1 MFLFNRLTAV
11 VLAAALIAPAVPLQA
26 RAKKGDKYLAAGRVS
41 EAKKEWDAALE
52 SYEKALSEDP
62 SDVAYQMAAEKAR
75 FQAAQA
81 HVDKGLK
88 TRAQGL
94 LGEALLE
101 FQKSYAI
108 NPGSAVAVQEIRRTQ
123 EMIQRERARVEE
135 TGREAPAQERALT
148 PSELAKKETRD
159 KIDRML
165 PVPELKPLNPEPI
178 RLKMNSQP
186 VKVLFETV
194 GKLAGINV
202 VWDPEY
208 TPPQKNSL
216 SVEFDNSTIDQALD
230 AVAVLTKS
238 YWKALSPSTI
248 FVTNDTVNKRHD
260 YEEQV
265 ARIFYLSNVT
275 APTDLQEIMNAARA
289 VSDCQRMFPYNAQ
302 NAIIAK
308 CEGDRMSF
316 VEKIINDLDKPKAE
330 VVVDVLV
337 LEASSTFSRQITAA
351 LASTG
356 INSPIAFTPRSSIQ
370 VPISST
376 ASTATTSTS
385 TTTATTGTT
394 TSSTASTGSSI
405 PLSNLGHLASSDF
418 STTLPGA
425 LLQATLSDA
434 RTKVLQ
440 APQVRSVD
448 GVKATLNIGDRVP
461 TASGSFQPGIGGVGI
476 NPLVNTQ
483 FQYIDTGVNVEM
495 LPHVHDNGDV
505 TIHVDL
511 NINSVSRYVDLGGIS
526 QPVISQKKISHDI
539 RMREGEVGLL
549 GGLINEQEDKTVTG
563 IPGLNS
569 IPLLRRLFSGE
580 STDRSR
586 SELMIV
592 LIPHVIRRPDITP
605 ENMRTI
611 AVGNF
616 TTVKVNYAPKPA
628 EPAAKPVADGA
639 AALPGAAGN
648 AVPPATAPLAT
659 VPLATPPPTMAPP
672 AAVPPAT
679 APLATAPP
687 NMPPPA
693 TAPSATA
700 PPATAP
706 PNMAPPGL
714 AGTSALGQM
723 ITLAPPATAPPATAP
738 PATAPP
744 ATAPPA
750 TAPPATAPPVT
761 APPATAPPATAPPAT
776 APPVTAP
783 PATAPPAGPRAAT
796 APAGNMRVYFS
807 PSQATANASERITVS
822 LLVDGGDDVAAA
834 PMQIQFDPKYL
845 RLNDVTLGDY
855 LSRGGQQPVFTKNI
869 MNDTGTAVVQLS
881 RPPGARGVVGSGTL
895 VTLSFQAVARGTTVV
910 MVPNL
915 AVRSAKGAVVS
926 NSTPQLTVTV
936 K

>member
-1 MFLFNRLTAV
+1 MPFFNRLTAI
-11 VLAAALIAPAVPLQA
+11 VLAAVLIAPAVSLEA
-26 RAKKGDKYLAAGRVS
+26 RAKKGDKYLAEGRSS

-62 SDVAYQMAAEKAR
+62 SDMLYQMAAEKAR
-75 FQAAQA
+75 FQAAQG
-81 HVDKGLK
+81 HIDKGLK
-88 TRAQGL
+88 TRNQGL

-101 FQKSYAI
+101 FQKAYAM

-123 EMIQRERARVEE
+123 DMIQRERQRVLE
-135 TGREAPAQERALT
+135 TGQEAPAEVRALT
-148 PSELAKKETRD
+148 PSEEVKKEIRD

-208 TPPQKNSL
+208 QPPQKNSL
-216 SVEFDNSTIDQALD
+216 SVEFDNESIDQALD
-230 AVAVLTKS
+230 ALAVLTKA

-248 FVTNDTVNKRHD
+248 FITNDTVNKRHD

-275 APTDLQEIMNAARA
+275 AATDLQEIMNAARA

-308 CEGDRMSF
+308 CEADRMDF
-316 VEKIINDLDKPKAE
+316 VEKVINDLDKPRAE

-337 LEASSTFSRQITAA
+337 LEASSTVSRQITAA

-356 INSPIAFTPRSSIQ
+356 INSPFAFTPRSSIQ
-370 VPISST
+370 VPTSSTSSTST
-376 ASTATTSTS
+376 ASTSTS
-385 TTTATTGTT
+385 TTSPTTTTGTSA
-394 TSSTASTGSSI
+394 TSSSI
-405 PLSNLGHLASSDF
+405 PLSSLGHLASADF

-483 FQYIDTGVNVEM
+483 FQYIDTGVNVEL
-495 LPHVHDNGDV
+495 LPRVHDNGDV

-549 GGLINEQEDKTVTG
+549 GGLINVQENKTVTG
-563 IPGLNS
+563 IPGLSS
-569 IPLLRRLFSGE
+569 IPILKHLFSGD
-580 STDRSR
+580 STDHSR

-605 ENMRTI
+605 ENLRAI

-616 TTVKVNYAPKPA
+616 TTVKVNYAPKPPEPGPGGTPA
-628 EPAAKPVADGA
+628 KPAAEGA
-639 AALPGAAGN
+639 APLPGPGGT
-648 AVPPATAPLAT
+648 PA
-659 VPLATPPPTMAPP
+659 PT
-672 AAVPPAT
+672 
-679 APLATAPP
+679 ATAPP
-687 NMPPPA
+687 ATVPP
-693 TAPSATA
+693 ATA
-700 PPATAP
+700 PPATALPSP
-706 PNMAPPGL
+706 PA
-714 AGTSALGQM
+714 TALPA
-723 ITLAPPATAPPATAP
+723 TALPSPPATAPPATAP
-738 PATAPP
+738 PATALPLPP

-750 TAPPATAPPVT
+750 
-761 APPATAPPATAPPAT
+761 
-776 APPVTAP
+776 
-783 PATAPPAGPRAAT
+783 
-796 APAGNMRVYFS
+796 
-807 PSQATANASERITVS
+807 
-822 LLVDGGDDVAAA
+822 
-834 PMQIQFDPKYL
+834 
-845 RLNDVTLGDY
+845 
-855 LSRGGQQPVFTKNI
+855 
-869 MNDTGTAVVQLS
+869 
-881 RPPGARGVVGSGTL
+881 
-895 VTLSFQAVARGTTVV
+895 
-910 MVPNL
+910 
-915 AVRSAKGAVVS
+915 
-926 NSTPQLTVTV
+926 
-936 K
+936 

>member
-1 MFLFNRLTAV
+1 MPFFNRLTAII
-11 VLAAALIAPAVPLQA
+11 LAAILIAPAGVLEA
-26 RAKKGDKYLAAGRVS
+26 RTKKGDQYLAAGRKS
-41 EAKKEWDAALE
+41 EDRKEWDAALE

-62 SDVAYQMAAEKAR
+62 SDMVYQMAAEKAR
-75 FQAAQA
+75 FQAAQG
-81 HVDKGLK
+81 HIDKGLK
-88 TRAQGL
+88 TRNQGL

-101 FQKSYAI
+101 FQKGYAL
-108 NPGSAVAVQEIRRTQ
+108 NPGSSAAVQEIRRTQ
-123 EMIQRERARVEE
+123 EMIQRERKRVEE
-135 TGREAPAQERALT
+135 TGQEAPPQERALT
-148 PSELAKKETRD
+148 PTEEAKKEIKD

-208 TPPQKNSL
+208 TPPQKNSI

-238 YWKALSPSTI
+238 FWKALSPSTI
-248 FVTNDTVNKRHD
+248 FITNDTVNKRHD

-275 APTDLQEIMNAARA
+275 AATDLQEIMNAARA

-308 CEGDRMSF
+308 CEADRMSF
-316 VEKIINDLDKPKAE
+316 VEKIINDLDKPRAE

-351 LASTG
+351 IASTG

-376 ASTATTSTS
+376 STASTSTS
-385 TTTATTGTT
+385 TASTTATTTAATTGGTT
-394 TSSTASTGSSI
+394 TGTSI

-425 LLQATLSDA
+425 LLQAAMSDA

-483 FQYIDTGVNVEM
+483 FQYIDTGVNVEL
-495 LPHVHDNGDV
+495 LPRVHDNGDV

-511 NINSVSRYVDLGGIS
+511 NINSVSSYVNLGGIN

-549 GGLINEQEDKTVTG
+549 GGLINVQETKTVTG
-563 IPGLNS
+563 IPGLSS
-569 IPLLRRLFSGE
+569 IPFLKHLFSGD
-580 STDRSR
+580 STEHDR

-605 ENMRTI
+605 ENLRAI

-616 TTVKVNYAPKPA
+616 ATVKVNYAPKPA
-628 EPAAKPVADGA
+628 APAAA
-639 AALPGAAGN
+639 
-648 AVPPATAPLAT
+648 
-659 VPLATPPPTMAPP
+659 
-672 AAVPPAT
+672 
-679 APLATAPP
+679 
-687 NMPPPA
+687 
-693 TAPSATA
+693 
-700 PPATAP
+700 
-706 PNMAPPGL
+706 
-714 AGTSALGQM
+714 
-723 ITLAPPATAPPATAP
+723 
-738 PATAPP
+738 
-744 ATAPPA
+744 
-750 TAPPATAPPVT
+750 APPVT

-776 APPVTAP
+776 ALPATALPTTVLPMPAIAPPATAP
-783 PATAPPAGPRAAT
+783 PATAPPLPGLPPAT
-796 APAGNMRVYFS
+796 APPAGTRVYFE
-807 PSQATANASERITVS
+807 PSQATAGPSERITVS
-822 LLVDGGDDVAAA
+822 LFIDGAAEVASA
-834 PMQIQFDPKYL
+834 PMQIQFDPKFL
-845 RLNDVTLGDY
+845 RLNDVSLGDFF
-855 LSRGGQQPVFTKNI
+855 SKDDRQPVFTKNI
-869 MNDTGTAVVQLS
+869 LNDTGVAVVQLN
-881 RPPGARGVVGSGTL
+881 RPPGSRGAGGSGTL
-895 VTLSFQAVARGTTVV
+895 VTLNFQAVARGATVV
-910 MVPNL
+910 TIPHL
-915 AVRSAKGAVVS
+915 AVRNAQGAVIS
-926 NSTPQLTVTV
+926 NSTPQFTVTV

>member
-1 MFLFNRLTAV
+1 MPFFNRLTAV
-11 VLAAALIAPAVPLQA
+11 VLAAALIAPAVPLEA
-26 RAKKGDKYLAAGRVS
+26 RTKKGDKYLATGRGS

-62 SDVAYQMAAEKAR
+62 SDVVYQMAAEKAR
-75 FQAAQA
+75 FQAAQG

-88 TRAQGL
+88 TRSQGL

-101 FQKSYAI
+101 FQKSYAM
-108 NPGSAVAVQEIRRTQ
+108 NPASAIAVQEIRRTE

-135 TGREAPAQERALT
+135 TGKEAPAQERALT
-148 PSELAKKETRD
+148 PTDVVKKEIRD

-194 GKLAGINV
+194 GKLAGVNV

-208 TPPQKNSL
+208 APPQKNSL
-216 SVEFDNSTIDQALD
+216 SVELDNSTIDQALD
-230 AVAVLTKS
+230 TLAVLTKS
-238 YWKALSPSTI
+238 YWKALSPGTI
-248 FVTNDTVNKRHD
+248 FITNDTVNKRHD

-275 APTDLQEIMNAARA
+275 AATDLQEIMNAARA

-308 CEGDRMSF
+308 CEADRMAF
-316 VEKIINDLDKPKAE
+316 VEKIINDLDKPRAE

-376 ASTATTSTS
+376 ASTSTATTSTS
-385 TTTATTGTT
+385 TAAATVTPTT
-394 TSSTASTGSSI
+394 TSSTTTGSSI

-425 LLQATLSDA
+425 LLQAAMSDA

-483 FQYIDTGVNVEM
+483 FQYIDTGVNVEL
-495 LPHVHDNGDV
+495 LPRVHDNGDV

-563 IPGLNS
+563 IPGLSS
-569 IPLLRRLFSGE
+569 IPFLRRLFTGD
-580 STDRSR
+580 STDHSR

-592 LIPHVIRRPDITP
+592 LIPHVIRRPEITP
-605 ENMRTI
+605 ENLRAI

-616 TTVKVNYAPKPA
+616 TTVKVNYAPKPVA
-628 EPAAKPVADGA
+628 PGPGGTPAKPGA
-639 AALPGAAGN
+639 EGAVALPGPGG
-648 AVPPATAPLAT
+648 VP
-659 VPLATPPPTMAPP
+659 APP
-672 AAVPPAT
+672 A
-679 APLATAPP
+679 
-687 NMPPPA
+687 
-693 TAPSATA
+693 
-700 PPATAP
+700 
-706 PNMAPPGL
+706 
-714 AGTSALGQM
+714 
-723 ITLAPPATAPPATAP
+723 IAPPATAPPATAP

-750 TAPPATAPPVT
+750 TAPPAP
-761 APPATAPPATAPPAT
+761 APPATAPP
-776 APPVTAP
+776 
-783 PATAPPAGPRAAT
+783 GPGGT
-796 APAGNMRVYFS
+796 PAPAGNMRVYFE
-807 PSQATANASERITVS
+807 PSKATANPSERITVS
-822 LLVDGGDDVAAA
+822 LLVEGGDDVASA
-834 PMQIQFDPKYL
+834 PIEIQFDPKIL
-845 RLNDVTLGDY
+845 RLNDVNLGDY

-869 MNDTGTAVVQLS
+869 LNDTGVAVVQLN
-881 RPPGARGVVGSGTL
+881 RPPGSRGVSGSGTL
-895 VTLSFQAVARGTTVV
+895 VTLNFQAVARGTTVV
-910 MVPNL
+910 MIPNL
-915 AVRSAKGAVVS
+915 AVRSAQGAVVS

>member
-1 MFLFNRLTAV
+1 MPFFNRLTAV
-11 VLAAALIAPAVPLQA
+11 VLAAALIAPAVSLEA
-26 RAKKGDKYLAAGRVS
+26 RTKKGDQYLATGRKS

-62 SDVAYQMAAEKAR
+62 SDMVYQMAAEKAR
-75 FQAAQA
+75 FQAAQG

-88 TRAQGL
+88 IRSQGL

-108 NPGSAVAVQEIRRTQ
+108 NPGSAVAVQEIRLTQ
-123 EMIQRERARVEE
+123 DMIQRERKRVEE
-135 TGREAPAQERALT
+135 TGKEAPAQERALT
-148 PSELAKKETRD
+148 PSEEAKKETRD

-165 PVPELKPLNPEPI
+165 PVPELKPLNPEPV

-208 TPPQKNSL
+208 QPPQKNSL

-230 AVAVLTKS
+230 ALAVLTKS

-248 FVTNDTVNKRHD
+248 FITNDTVNKRHD

-275 APTDLQEIMNAARA
+275 AQTDLQEIMNAARA
-289 VSDCQRMFPYNAQ
+289 VSDCQRMFPYTAQ

-308 CEGDRMSF
+308 CEADRMAF
-316 VEKIINDLDKPKAE
+316 VEKVINDLDKPRAE

-356 INSPIAFTPRSSIQ
+356 LNVPISFTPRSSIQ

-376 ASTATTSTS
+376 SSTATASTSTTS
-385 TTTATTGTT
+385 TTTATTTPTT
-394 TSSTASTGSSI
+394 TSSGTSASSI

-425 LLQATLSDA
+425 LLQAAMNDTRA
-434 RTKVLQ
+434 KVLQ

-495 LPHVHDNGDV
+495 LPRVHDNGDV

-511 NINSVSRYVDLGGIS
+511 NINSVSSYVNLGGIS

-549 GGLINEQEDKTVTG
+549 GGLINVQETKTVTG
-563 IPGLNS
+563 IPGLSS

-580 STDRSR
+580 SSEHDR

-605 ENMRTI
+605 ENLRAI

-616 TTVKVNYAPKPA
+616 TTVKVNYAPKRA
-628 EPAAKPVADGA
+628 EPAAA
-639 AALPGAAGN
+639 
-648 AVPPATAPLAT
+648 
-659 VPLATPPPTMAPP
+659 APP
-672 AAVPPAT
+672 V
-679 APLATAPP
+679 TAPP
-687 NMPPPA
+687 VA
-693 TAPSATA
+693 A

-706 PNMAPPGL
+706 PVA
-714 AGTSALGQM
+714 
-723 ITLAPPATAPPATAP
+723 APPATAPPATAP

-750 TAPPATAPPVT
+750 TAPPATAPP
-761 APPATAPPATAPPAT
+761 ATAPPATALAGPGFAP
-776 APPVTAP
+776 APPGPGGAP
-783 PATAPPAGPRAAT
+783 VPPGPGGT
-796 APAGNMRVYFS
+796 PAPAGNMRVYFA
-807 PSQATANASERITVS
+807 PSQATASPSESITVS
-822 LLVDGGDDVAAA
+822 LSIDGGADVASA
-834 PMQIQFDPKYL
+834 PIEIQFDPKFL
-845 RLNDVTLGDY
+845 RLNDVFLGDF
-855 LSRGGQQPVFTKNI
+855 LSKDGRQPVFTKNI
-869 MNDTGTAVVQLS
+869 LNDTGVAIIQLN
-881 RPPGARGVVGSGTL
+881 RPPGSPGVGGSGTL
-895 VTLSFQAVARGTTVV
+895 VSLNFQAVARGATVV
-910 MVPNL
+910 TIPHL
-915 AVRSAKGAVVS
+915 AVRNAQGTVVS
-926 NSTPQLTVTV
+926 NSTPQLSVTV

>member
-1 MFLFNRLTAV
+1 MPFFNRLTAII
-11 VLAAALIAPAVPLQA
+11 LAAILIAPAGVLEA
-26 RAKKGDKYLAAGRVS
+26 RTKKGDQYLAAGRKS
-41 EAKKEWDAALE
+41 EDRKEWDAALE

-62 SDVAYQMAAEKAR
+62 SDMLYQMAAEKAR
-75 FQAAQA
+75 FQAAQG
-81 HVDKGLK
+81 HIDKGLK
-88 TRAQGL
+88 TRNQGL

-101 FQKSYAI
+101 FQKGYAL
-108 NPGSAVAVQEIRRTQ
+108 NPGSSAAVQEIRRTQ
-123 EMIQRERARVEE
+123 EMIQRERKRVEE
-135 TGREAPAQERALT
+135 TGQEAPAQERALT
-148 PSELAKKETRD
+148 PTEEAKKEIKD

-208 TPPQKNSL
+208 TPPQKNSI

-248 FVTNDTVNKRHD
+248 FITNDTVNKRHD

-275 APTDLQEIMNAARA
+275 AATDLQEIMNAARA

-308 CEGDRMSF
+308 CEADRMSF
-316 VEKIINDLDKPKAE
+316 VEKIINDLDKPRAE

-351 LASTG
+351 IASTG

-376 ASTATTSTS
+376 STASTSTS
-385 TTTATTGTT
+385 TASTTATTTAATTSGTT
-394 TSSTASTGSSI
+394 TGTSI
-405 PLSNLGHLASSDF
+405 PLSNLGHLASADF

-425 LLQATLSDA
+425 LLQAAMSDA

-483 FQYIDTGVNVEM
+483 FQYIDTGVNVEL
-495 LPHVHDNGDV
+495 LPRVHDNGDV

-511 NINSVSRYVDLGGIS
+511 NINSVSSYVNLGGIN

-549 GGLINEQEDKTVTG
+549 GGLINVQETKTVTG
-563 IPGLNS
+563 IPGLSS
-569 IPLLRRLFSGE
+569 IPFLKHLFSGD
-580 STDRSR
+580 STEHDR

-605 ENMRTI
+605 ENLRAI

-628 EPAAKPVADGA
+628 APAAA
-639 AALPGAAGN
+639 
-648 AVPPATAPLAT
+648 
-659 VPLATPPPTMAPP
+659 
-672 AAVPPAT
+672 
-679 APLATAPP
+679 
-687 NMPPPA
+687 
-693 TAPSATA
+693 
-700 PPATAP
+700 
-706 PNMAPPGL
+706 
-714 AGTSALGQM
+714 
-723 ITLAPPATAPPATAP
+723 APPATAPPATAP
-738 PATAPP
+738 LLPGLPP
-744 ATAPPA
+744 ATAPPL
-750 TAPPATAPPVT
+750 PGL
-761 APPATAPPATAPPAT
+761 
-776 APPVTAP
+776 P
-783 PATAPPAGPRAAT
+783 PATAPPAGT
-796 APAGNMRVYFS
+796 RVYFE
-807 PSQATANASERITVS
+807 PSQATAGPSERITVS
-822 LLVDGGDDVAAA
+822 LFIDGGVDVASA
-834 PMQIQFDPKYL
+834 PMQIQFDPKFL
-845 RLNDVTLGDY
+845 RLNDVSLGDFF
-855 LSRGGQQPVFTKNI
+855 SKDDRQPVFTKNI
-869 MNDTGTAVVQLS
+869 LNDTGVAVVQLN
-881 RPPGARGVVGSGTL
+881 RPPGSRGAGGSGTL
-895 VTLSFQAVARGTTVV
+895 VTLNFQAMARGATVV
-910 MVPNL
+910 TIPHL
-915 AVRSAKGAVVS
+915 AVRNAQGAVIS

>member
-1 MFLFNRLTAV
+1 MLFFNRLTAV
-11 VLAAALIAPAVPLQA
+11 VLAAALIAPAVPLEA
-26 RAKKGDKYLAAGRVS
+26 RTKKGDKYLATGRAS
-41 EAKKEWDAALE
+41 EAKKDWDAALE
-52 SYEKALSEDP
+52 SYEQALSEDP
-62 SDVAYQMAAEKAR
+62 SDVVYQMAAEKAR
-75 FQAAQA
+75 FQAAQM
-81 HVDKGLK
+81 HIDKGLK
-88 TRAQGL
+88 TRNQGL

-108 NPGSAVAVQEIRRTQ
+108 NPGSAAAVQEIRRTQ

-148 PSELAKKETRD
+148 PTEEAKKATRD

-208 TPPQKNSL
+208 QPPQKNSL

-238 YWKALSPSTI
+238 FWKALSPNTI
-248 FVTNDTVNKRHD
+248 FVTNDSVNKRHD

-275 APTDLQEIMNAARA
+275 AATDLQEIMNAARA

-308 CEGDRMSF
+308 CEADRMDF
-316 VEKIINDLDKPKAE
+316 VEKIINDLDKPRAE

-351 LASTG
+351 IASTG

-370 VPISST
+370 VPVSST
-376 ASTATTSTS
+376 ASTSTATTSTS
-385 TTTATTGTT
+385 TATSTVTPTT
-394 TSSTASTGSSI
+394 TSSASSTGSSI

-425 LLQATLSDA
+425 LLQAAMSDA

-495 LPHVHDNGDV
+495 LPRVHDNGDV

-511 NINSVSRYVDLGGIS
+511 NINSVSSYVNLGGIN

-549 GGLINEQEDKTVTG
+549 GGLINEQENKTVTG
-563 IPGLNS
+563 IPGLSS
-569 IPLLRRLFSGE
+569 IPLLKHLFSGD

-605 ENMRTI
+605 ENLRAI

-616 TTVKVNYAPKPA
+616 TTVKVNYAPKAA
-628 EPAAKPVADGA
+628 EPGPGGTPATPGAEGAVAAPGPGGA
-639 AALPGAAGN
+639 AALPATALPATALPGPGGTPA
-648 AVPPATAPLAT
+648 PPATAPPT
-659 VPLATPPPTMAPP
+659 TPPP
-672 AAVPPAT
+672 AAVP
-679 APLATAPP
+679 LATVLPGILLP
-687 NMPPPA
+687 
-693 TAPSATA
+693 ATA

-706 PNMAPPGL
+706 PATAPP
-714 AGTSALGQM
+714 ATAPPAS
-723 ITLAPPATAPPATAP
+723 APPATAPPATAP

-744 ATAPPA
+744 ATAPPGPGG
-750 TAPPATAPPVT
+750 TPAPPAT
-761 APPATAPPATAPPAT
+761 
-776 APPVTAP
+776 
-783 PATAPPAGPRAAT
+783 
-796 APAGNMRVYFS
+796 NMRVYFA
-807 PSQATANASERITVS
+807 PSQATAKPSEGITVS
-822 LLVDGGDDVAAA
+822 LLVAGGVDVVSA
-834 PMQIQFDPKYL
+834 PMQIQFDPKFL
-845 RLNDVTLGDY
+845 RLNDVSLGDFF
-855 LSRGGQQPVFTKNI
+855 SRDAQQPIFTKNI
-869 MNDTGTAVVQLS
+869 LNDNGVAAVQLN
-881 RPPGARGVVGSGTL
+881 RPPRSRGVDGSGTL
-895 VTLSFQAVARGTTVV
+895 VTLNFQAVARGTTVV
-910 MVPNL
+910 KVPNL
-915 AVRSAKGAVVS
+915 AVRNARGAVVS

>member
-1 MFLFNRLTAV
+1 MLFFNRLTAV
-11 VLAAALIAPAVPLQA
+11 VLAAALMAPAVSLEA
-26 RAKKGDKYLAAGRVS
+26 RTKKGDKYLATGRTS
-41 EAKKEWDAALE
+41 EAKKDWDTALE

-62 SDVAYQMAAEKAR
+62 SDVVYQMAAEKAR

-88 TRAQGL
+88 TRSQGL

-108 NPGSAVAVQEIRRTQ
+108 NPGSAIAVQEIRRTQ
-123 EMIQRERARVEE
+123 EMIQRERTRVEE
-135 TGREAPAQERALT
+135 TGKEAPAQERALT
-148 PSELAKKETRD
+148 PAEEVKKEIRD

-208 TPPQKNSL
+208 QPPQKNSL
-216 SVEFDNSTIDQALD
+216 SVELDNSTIDQALD
-230 AVAVLTKS
+230 TLAVLTKV

-248 FVTNDTVNKRHD
+248 FITNDTVNKRHD

-275 APTDLQEIMNAARA
+275 AATDLQEIMNAARA

-308 CEGDRMSF
+308 CEADRMSF
-316 VEKIINDLDKPKAE
+316 VEKIINDLDKPRAE

-337 LEASSTFSRQITAA
+337 LEASSSFSRQITAA

-356 INSPIAFTPRSSIQ
+356 LNSPIAFTPRSSIQ

-385 TTTATTGTT
+385 TTTATTAATT
-394 TSSTASTGSSI
+394 AATTTGSSI

-483 FQYIDTGVNVEM
+483 FQYIDTGVNVEL
-495 LPHVHDNGDV
+495 LPRVHDNGDV

-549 GGLINEQEDKTVTG
+549 GGLINVQENKTVTG
-563 IPGLNS
+563 IPGLSS
-569 IPLLRRLFSGE
+569 IPILRRLFSGD
-580 STDRSR
+580 STDHSR

-592 LIPHVIRRPDITP
+592 LIPHVIRRPEITP
-605 ENMRTI
+605 ENLRAI

-628 EPAAKPVADGA
+628 GPAAAKPGA
-639 AALPGAAGN
+639 EGVAALPGPGG
-648 AVPPATAPLAT
+648 
-659 VPLATPPPTMAPP
+659 TP
-672 AAVPPAT
+672 
-679 APLATAPP
+679 
-687 NMPPPA
+687 
-693 TAPSATA
+693 
-700 PPATAP
+700 
-706 PNMAPPGL
+706 
-714 AGTSALGQM
+714 
-723 ITLAPPATAPPATAP
+723 APPATAPPATAP

-750 TAPPATAPPVT
+750 TAPPATAPP
-761 APPATAPPATAPPAT
+761 ATAPPGPGFAPAPPSPGV
-776 APPVTAP
+776 APVPPGPGGTPV
-783 PATAPPAGPRAAT
+783 
-796 APAGNMRVYFS
+796 PAGNMRVYFQ
-807 PSQATANASERITVS
+807 PSEATANASERITVS
-822 LLVDGGDDVAAA
+822 VLIEGGADVAAA
-834 PMQIQFDPKYL
+834 PMQIQFDPKFL
-845 RLNDVTLGDY
+845 RLNDVSLGDY
-855 LSRGGQQPVFTKNI
+855 FSKDGRQPVFTKNI
-869 MNDTGTAVVQLS
+869 LNDTGVAIIQLNN
-881 RPPGARGVVGSGTL
+881 PPGSPGVGGSGTL
-895 VTLSFQAVARGTTVV
+895 VSLNFQAVARGAAAVLIPHLTVR
-910 MVPNL
+910 N
-915 AVRSAKGAVVS
+915 AQGAVIS

>member
-1 MFLFNRLTAV
+1 MPFFNRLTAV
-11 VLAAALIAPAVPLQA
+11 VLAAVLIVPAVSLEA
-26 RAKKGDKYLAAGRVS
+26 RTKKGDKYLAEGRGS

-62 SDVAYQMAAEKAR
+62 SDVVYQMAAEKAR

-88 TRAQGL
+88 TRNQGL

-135 TGREAPAQERALT
+135 TGKEAPAQERALT
-148 PSELAKKETRD
+148 PSEEAKKAIKD

-208 TPPQKNSL
+208 QPPQKNSI

-238 YWKALSPSTI
+238 YWKALSPNTI
-248 FVTNDTVNKRHD
+248 FITNDTVNKRHD

-275 APTDLQEIMNAARA
+275 SNTDLQEIMNAARA

-308 CEGDRMSF
+308 CEADRMSF
-316 VEKIINDLDKPKAE
+316 VEKIINDLDKPRAE

-376 ASTATTSTS
+376 STASTSTS
-385 TTTATTGTT
+385 TASTTATTTAATTSGTT
-394 TSSTASTGSSI
+394 TGASI

-483 FQYIDTGVNVEM
+483 FQYIDTGVNVEL
-495 LPHVHDNGDV
+495 LPRVHDNGDV

-549 GGLINEQEDKTVTG
+549 GGLINVQENKTVTG
-563 IPGLNS
+563 IPGLSS
-569 IPLLRRLFSGE
+569 IPILKHLFSGD
-580 STDRSR
+580 STDHSR

-605 ENMRTI
+605 ENLRAI

-616 TTVKVNYAPKPA
+616 ATVKVNYAPKPA
-628 EPAAKPVADGA
+628 EPAAA
-639 AALPGAAGN
+639 
-648 AVPPATAPLAT
+648 
-659 VPLATPPPTMAPP
+659 APP
-672 AAVPPAT
+672 AA
-679 APLATAPP
+679 
-687 NMPPPA
+687 
-693 TAPSATA
+693 
-700 PPATAP
+700 
-706 PNMAPPGL
+706 
-714 AGTSALGQM
+714 
-723 ITLAPPATAPPATAP
+723 APPATAPPATAP

-744 ATAPPA
+744 ATAPP
-750 TAPPATAPPVT
+750 TTVLPLPAI
-761 APPATAPPATAPPAT
+761 APPATAPPAIAPPAT
-776 APPVTAP
+776 APPPPGLP
-783 PATAPPAGPRAAT
+783 PATAPPAST
-796 APAGNMRVYFS
+796 RVHFE
-807 PSQATANASERITVS
+807 PSQATAGPSERITVS
-822 LLVDGGDDVAAA
+822 LFIDGAADVASA
-834 PMQIQFDPKYL
+834 PMQIQFDPKFL
-845 RLNDVTLGDY
+845 RLNDVSLGDFF
-855 LSRGGQQPVFTKNI
+855 SKDGRQPVFTKNI
-869 MNDTGTAVVQLS
+869 LNDTGLAIVQLN
-881 RPPGARGVVGSGTL
+881 RPPGSPGAGGSGTL
-895 VTLSFQAVARGTTVV
+895 VTLNFQAVARGATVV
-910 MVPNL
+910 TIPHL
-915 AVRSAKGAVVS
+915 AVRNAQGAVIS
-926 NSTPQLTVTV
+926 NSTPQFTVTV

>member
-1 MFLFNRLTAV
+1 MFFFNRLTAV
-11 VLAAALIAPAVPLQA
+11 VLAAALIAPAVPLEA
-26 RAKKGDKYLAAGRVS
+26 RTKKGDKYLATGRAS
-41 EAKKEWDAALE
+41 EAKKDWDTALE
-52 SYEKALSEDP
+52 SYEEALSEDP
-62 SDVAYQMAAEKAR
+62 SDVVYQMAAEKAR
-75 FQAAQA
+75 FQAAQS

-88 TRAQGL
+88 TRNQGL

-101 FQKSYAI
+101 FQKAYAI
-108 NPGSAVAVQEIRRTQ
+108 NAGSSVAVQEIRRTQ

-148 PSELAKKETRD
+148 PAEEAKKETRD

-165 PVPELKPLNPEPI
+165 PVPELKPLNPEPL

-186 VKVLFETV
+186 AKVLFETV

-275 APTDLQEIMNAARA
+275 AATDLQEIMNAARA

-316 VEKIINDLDKPKAE
+316 VEKIINDLDKPRAE

-337 LEASSTFSRQITAA
+337 LEASSSFSRKITAA

-356 INSPIAFTPRSSIQ
+356 INSPIAFTPRASIQ
-370 VPISST
+370 VPTSST

-385 TTTATTGTT
+385 TGITSGTITPTT
-394 TSSTASTGSSI
+394 TSSSSGTGSSI

-483 FQYIDTGVNVEM
+483 FQYIDTGVNVEIT
-495 LPHVHDNGDV
+495 PRVHDNGDV

-549 GGLINEQEDKTVTG
+549 GGLINQTEDKTVTG
-563 IPGLNS
+563 IPGLSS
-569 IPLLRRLFSGE
+569 IPILKHLFSGD

-605 ENMRTI
+605 ENLRTI

-616 TTVKVNYAPKPA
+616 TTVKVNYAPKPV
-628 EPAAKPVADGA
+628 EPAAKPGAEGA
-639 AALPGAAGN
+639 APMPAPGATLAPP
-648 AVPPATAPLAT
+648 VP
-659 VPLATPPPTMAPP
+659 VSTPAPP
-672 AAVPPAT
+672 AAVPPG
-679 APLATAPP
+679 LAPP
-687 NMPPPA
+687 GLVPP
-693 TAPSATA
+693 ATA

-706 PNMAPPGL
+706 PATAPPAL
-714 AGTSALGQM
+714 APPATAPPAAAPRAFPLPG
-723 ITLAPPATAPPATAP
+723 LAPPATAPPATAP

-744 ATAPPA
+744 SPAGTPAPSVFAPRAATPSANAPAAVALPTAAPPA
-750 TAPPATAPPVT
+750 TAPPATAPPS
-761 APPATAPPATAPPAT
+761 
-776 APPVTAP
+776 
-783 PATAPPAGPRAAT
+783 PAGTP
-796 APAGNMRVYFS
+796 APAANMRVYFA
-807 PSQATANASERITVS
+807 PSQATASPTERLSVS
-822 LLVDGGDDVAAA
+822 LLAEGGADVVSA
-834 PMQIQFDPKYL
+834 PMQIQFDPKFL
-845 RLNDVTLGDY
+845 RLNDVSLGGY
-855 LSRGGQQPVFTKNI
+855 LSQGGQQPVFTKNI
-869 MNDTGTAVVQLS
+869 LNDTGTAVVQLS
-881 RPPGARGVVGSGTL
+881 RPPRSPGVDGSGTL
-895 VTLSFQAVARGTTVV
+895 VTLDFEAVARGTTVV

-915 AVRSAKGAVVS
+915 TVKNAQGAVVS
-926 NSTPQLTVTV
+926 SSTPQLTVTV

>member
-1 MFLFNRLTAV
+1 MPFFNRLTAI
-11 VLAAALIAPAVPLQA
+11 VLAAILIAPAGLLEA
-26 RAKKGDKYLAAGRVS
+26 STKKGDKYLVEGRAS
-41 EAKKEWDAALE
+41 EARKQWDAALE

-62 SDVAYQMAAEKAR
+62 SEMVYQMAAEKAR
-75 FQAAQA
+75 FQAAQG

-88 TRAQGL
+88 IRNQGL

-108 NPGSAVAVQEIRRTQ
+108 NAGSSVAVQEIRRTE
-123 EMIQRERARVEE
+123 EMIQRERKRVEE
-135 TGREAPAQERALT
+135 TGQEAPAAERALT
-148 PSELAKKETRD
+148 PADVAKKEIKD

-165 PVPELKPLNPEPI
+165 PVPELKPLNAEPI

-208 TPPQKNSL
+208 TAPQKNSI
-216 SVEFDNSTIDQALD
+216 SVEFDNESIDQALD
-230 AVAVLTKS
+230 ALAVLTKS
-238 YWKALSPSTI
+238 YWKALSPNTI
-248 FVTNDTVNKRHD
+248 FITNDTVNKRHD

-275 APTDLQEIMNAARA
+275 AATDLQEIMNAARA

-308 CEGDRMSF
+308 CEADRMSF
-316 VEKIINDLDKPKAE
+316 VEKIINDLDKPRAE

-356 INSPIAFTPRSSIQ
+356 INSPISFTPRSSIQ

-376 ASTATTSTS
+376 
-385 TTTATTGTT
+385 
-394 TSSTASTGSSI
+394 SSTASTSTSTAATTAATTTAATTSSSTTASSI
-405 PLSNLGHLASSDF
+405 PLSNLGHLSSADF

-425 LLQATLSDA
+425 LLQAVMSDA

-483 FQYIDTGVNVEM
+483 FQYIDTGVNVEL
-495 LPHVHDNGDV
+495 LPRVHDNGDV

-511 NINSVSRYVDLGGIS
+511 NINSVSSYVNLGGIN

-549 GGLINEQEDKTVTG
+549 GGLINVQEDKTITG
-563 IPGLNS
+563 IPGLSS
-569 IPLLRRLFSGE
+569 IPLLKRLFTGE
-580 STDRSR
+580 STDHSR

-592 LIPHVIRRPDITP
+592 LIPHVIRRPEITA
-605 ENMRTI
+605 ENLRAV

-616 TTVKVNYAPKPA
+616 ATVKVNYAPKPV
-628 EPAAKPVADGA
+628 EPAA
-639 AALPGAAGN
+639 
-648 AVPPATAPLAT
+648 ATPLA
-659 VPLATPPPTMAPP
+659 ATPPAP
-672 AAVPPAT
+672 
-679 APLATAPP
+679 
-687 NMPPPA
+687 
-693 TAPSATA
+693 
-700 PPATAP
+700 
-706 PNMAPPGL
+706 G
-714 AGTSALGQM
+714 G
-723 ITLAPPATAPPATAP
+723 TLAPPATAPPATAP

-750 TAPPATAPPVT
+750 TAPPATAPLAAVLRQGMIP
-761 APPATAPPATAPPAT
+761 APPATAPPLPGVP
-776 APPVTAP
+776 
-783 PATAPPAGPRAAT
+783 GSGGAT
-796 APAGNMRVYFS
+796 APAAGTRVFFA
-807 PSQATANASERITVS
+807 PSQATLNPSQRITIS
-822 LLVDGGDDVAAA
+822 LLIDGGADVASA
-834 PMQIQFDPKYL
+834 PMQIQFDPKLL
-845 RLNDVTLGDY
+845 RLDDVTLGDFF
-855 LSRGGQQPVFTKNI
+855 SKDDRQPVFTKNI
-869 MNDTGTAVVQLS
+869 MNDTGAAVIQLN
-881 RPPGARGVVGSGTL
+881 RPPGSHGAVRSGTL
-895 VTLSFQAVARGTTVV
+895 VTLNFQAVARGTAVV
-910 MVPNL
+910 QIPHL
-915 AVRSAKGAVVS
+915 AVRNAQGAVIS

>member
-1 MFLFNRLTAV
+1 MPFFNRLTAII
-11 VLAAALIAPAVPLQA
+11 LAAILIAPAGVLEA
-26 RAKKGDKYLAAGRVS
+26 RTKKGDQYLAAGRKS
-41 EAKKEWDAALE
+41 EDRKEWDAALE

-62 SDVAYQMAAEKAR
+62 SDMLYQMAAEKAR
-75 FQAAQA
+75 FQAAQG
-81 HVDKGLK
+81 HIDKGLK
-88 TRAQGL
+88 TRNQGL

-101 FQKSYAI
+101 FQKGYAL
-108 NPGSAVAVQEIRRTQ
+108 NPGSSAAVQEIRRTQ
-123 EMIQRERARVEE
+123 EMIQRERKRVEE
-135 TGREAPAQERALT
+135 TGQEAPPQERALT
-148 PSELAKKETRD
+148 PTEEAKKEIKD

-208 TPPQKNSL
+208 TPPQKNSI

-248 FVTNDTVNKRHD
+248 FITNDTVNKRHD

-275 APTDLQEIMNAARA
+275 AATDLQEIMNAARA

-308 CEGDRMSF
+308 CEADRMSF
-316 VEKIINDLDKPKAE
+316 VEKIINDLDKPRAE

-376 ASTATTSTS
+376 STASTSTS
-385 TTTATTGTT
+385 TASTTATTTAATTSGTT
-394 TSSTASTGSSI
+394 TGTSI
-405 PLSNLGHLASSDF
+405 PLSNLGHLASADF

-425 LLQATLSDA
+425 LLQAAMSDA

-483 FQYIDTGVNVEM
+483 FQYIDTGVNVEL
-495 LPHVHDNGDV
+495 LPRVHDNGDV

-511 NINSVSRYVDLGGIS
+511 NINSVSSYVNLGGIN

-549 GGLINEQEDKTVTG
+549 GGLINVQETKTVTG
-563 IPGLNS
+563 IPGLSS
-569 IPLLRRLFSGE
+569 IPFLKHLFSGD
-580 STDRSR
+580 STEHDR

-605 ENMRTI
+605 ENLRAI

-628 EPAAKPVADGA
+628 APAAA
-639 AALPGAAGN
+639 
-648 AVPPATAPLAT
+648 
-659 VPLATPPPTMAPP
+659 
-672 AAVPPAT
+672 
-679 APLATAPP
+679 
-687 NMPPPA
+687 
-693 TAPSATA
+693 
-700 PPATAP
+700 
-706 PNMAPPGL
+706 
-714 AGTSALGQM
+714 
-723 ITLAPPATAPPATAP
+723 APPATAPPATAP

-744 ATAPPA
+744 ATAPP
-750 TAPPATAPPVT
+750 TTVLPMPAI
-761 APPATAPPATAPPAT
+761 APPATAPPATAPPL
-776 APPVTAP
+776 PGLP
-783 PATAPPAGPRAAT
+783 PATAPPAGT
-796 APAGNMRVYFS
+796 RVYFE
-807 PSQATANASERITVS
+807 PSQATAGPSERITVS
-822 LLVDGGDDVAAA
+822 LFIDGGVDVASA
-834 PMQIQFDPKYL
+834 PMQIQFDPKFL
-845 RLNDVTLGDY
+845 RLNDVSLGDFF
-855 LSRGGQQPVFTKNI
+855 SKDDRQPVFTKNI
-869 MNDTGTAVVQLS
+869 LNDTGVAVVQLN
-881 RPPGARGVVGSGTL
+881 RPPGSRGAGGSGTL
-895 VTLSFQAVARGTTVV
+895 VTLNFQAMARGATVV
-910 MVPNL
+910 TIPHL
-915 AVRSAKGAVVS
+915 AVRNAQGAVIS

>member
-1 MFLFNRLTAV
+1 MPFFNRLTAII
-11 VLAAALIAPAVPLQA
+11 LAAILIAPAGVLEA
-26 RAKKGDKYLAAGRVS
+26 RTKKGDQYLAAGRKS
-41 EAKKEWDAALE
+41 EDRKEWDAALE

-62 SDVAYQMAAEKAR
+62 SDMLYQMAAEKAR
-75 FQAAQA
+75 FQAAQG
-81 HVDKGLK
+81 HIDKGLK
-88 TRAQGL
+88 TRNQGL

-101 FQKSYAI
+101 FQKGYAL
-108 NPGSAVAVQEIRRTQ
+108 NPGSSAAVQEIRRTQ
-123 EMIQRERARVEE
+123 EMIQRERKRVEE
-135 TGREAPAQERALT
+135 TGQEAPAQERALT
-148 PSELAKKETRD
+148 PTEEAKKEIKD

-208 TPPQKNSL
+208 TPPQKNSI

-248 FVTNDTVNKRHD
+248 FITNDTVNKRHD

-275 APTDLQEIMNAARA
+275 AATDLQEIMNAARA

-308 CEGDRMSF
+308 CEADRMSF
-316 VEKIINDLDKPKAE
+316 VEKIINDLDKPRAE

-351 LASTG
+351 IASTG

-376 ASTATTSTS
+376 STASTSTS
-385 TTTATTGTT
+385 TASTTATTTAATTSGTT
-394 TSSTASTGSSI
+394 TGTSI
-405 PLSNLGHLASSDF
+405 PLSNLGHLASADF

-425 LLQATLSDA
+425 LLQAAMSDA

-483 FQYIDTGVNVEM
+483 FQYIDTGVNVEL
-495 LPHVHDNGDV
+495 LPRVHDNGDV

-511 NINSVSRYVDLGGIS
+511 NINSVSSYVNLGGIN

-549 GGLINEQEDKTVTG
+549 GGLINVQETKTVTG
-563 IPGLNS
+563 IPGLSS
-569 IPLLRRLFSGE
+569 IPFLKHLFSGD
-580 STDRSR
+580 STEHDR

-605 ENMRTI
+605 ENLRAI

-628 EPAAKPVADGA
+628 APAAA
-639 AALPGAAGN
+639 
-648 AVPPATAPLAT
+648 
-659 VPLATPPPTMAPP
+659 
-672 AAVPPAT
+672 
-679 APLATAPP
+679 
-687 NMPPPA
+687 
-693 TAPSATA
+693 
-700 PPATAP
+700 
-706 PNMAPPGL
+706 
-714 AGTSALGQM
+714 
-723 ITLAPPATAPPATAP
+723 APPATAPPATAP

-744 ATAPPA
+744 ATAPP
-750 TAPPATAPPVT
+750 TTVLPMPAI
-761 APPATAPPATAPPAT
+761 APPATAPPATAPPL
-776 APPVTAP
+776 PGLP
-783 PATAPPAGPRAAT
+783 PATAPPAGT
-796 APAGNMRVYFS
+796 RVYFE
-807 PSQATANASERITVS
+807 PSQATAGPSERITVS
-822 LLVDGGDDVAAA
+822 LFIDGGVDVASA
-834 PMQIQFDPKYL
+834 PMQIQFDPKFL
-845 RLNDVTLGDY
+845 RLNDVSLGDFF
-855 LSRGGQQPVFTKNI
+855 SKDDRQPVFTKNI
-869 MNDTGTAVVQLS
+869 LNDTGVAVVQLN
-881 RPPGARGVVGSGTL
+881 RPPGSRGAGGSGTL
-895 VTLSFQAVARGTTVV
+895 VTLNFQAMARGATVV
-910 MVPNL
+910 TIPHL
-915 AVRSAKGAVVS
+915 AVRNAQGAVIS

>member
-1 MFLFNRLTAV
+1 MLFFNRLTAI
-11 VLAAALIAPAVPLQA
+11 VLATMLLAPGGLLEA
-26 RAKKGDKYLAAGRVS
+26 RTKKGDKYLAEGRAS

-62 SDVAYQMAAEKAR
+62 SDMVYQMAAEKAR
-75 FQAAQA
+75 FQAAQG

-88 TRAQGL
+88 IRSQGL

-101 FQKSYAI
+101 FQKSYAM

-123 EMIQRERARVEE
+123 EMIQRERQRVLE
-135 TGREAPAQERALT
+135 TGKEAPAQERALT
-148 PSELAKKETRD
+148 PAEEVKQEIRD

-194 GKLAGINV
+194 GKLAGLNV
-202 VWDPEY
+202 VWDPDY
-208 TPPQKNSL
+208 QLPAKNSL
-216 SVEFDNSTIDQALD
+216 SVEFDNETIDQALD
-230 AVAVLTKS
+230 ALAVLTKS

-248 FVTNDTVNKRHD
+248 FITNDTVNKRHD

-275 APTDLQEIMNAARA
+275 AATDLQEIMNAARA

-316 VEKIINDLDKPKAE
+316 VEKIINDLDKPRAE

-376 ASTATTSTS
+376 SSTSTASTSTSTTS

-394 TSSTASTGSSI
+394 GTSSTTGSSI

-495 LPHVHDNGDV
+495 LPRVHDNGDV

-511 NINSVSRYVDLGGIS
+511 NINSVSSYVNLGGIS

-549 GGLINEQEDKTVTG
+549 GGLINVQETKTVTG
-563 IPGLNS
+563 IPGLSS
-569 IPLLRRLFSGE
+569 IPLLKRLFSGE
-580 STDRSR
+580 SSEHDR

-605 ENMRTI
+605 ENLRAI

-616 TTVKVNYAPKPA
+616 ATVKVNYAPKPA
-628 EPAAKPVADGA
+628 EPG
-639 AALPGAAGN
+639 PGG
-648 AVPPATAPLAT
+648 
-659 VPLATPPPTMAPP
+659 TPAPP
-672 AAVPPAT
+672 V
-679 APLATAPP
+679 
-687 NMPPPA
+687 
-693 TAPSATA
+693 TA

-706 PNMAPPGL
+706 PGPG
-714 AGTSALGQM
+714 GTP
-723 ITLAPPATAPPATAP
+723 APPATAPPATAP

-744 ATAPPA
+744 GPGGTPAPPA
-750 TAPPATAPPVT
+750 TAPPPP
-761 APPATAPPATAPPAT
+761 
-776 APPVTAP
+776 
-783 PATAPPAGPRAAT
+783 GPGGT
-796 APAGNMRVYFS
+796 PAPAGSTRVYFE
-807 PSQATANASERITVS
+807 PPQATANPSERISVS
-822 LLVDGGDDVAAA
+822 LLIDGGANVVSA
-834 PMQIQFDPKYL
+834 PIQIQFDPKLL
-845 RLNDVTLGDY
+845 RLNDVLLGDFF
-855 LSRGGQQPVFTKNI
+855 SKDGRQPVFTKNI
-869 MNDTGTAVVQLS
+869 LNDTGVAIIQLNH
-881 RPPGARGVVGSGTL
+881 PPGSPGVGGSGTL
-895 VTLSFQAVARGTTVV
+895 VTLNFQAVARGTAVV
-910 MVPNL
+910 LIPHL
-915 AVRSAKGAVVS
+915 AVRDAQGAVVS
-926 NSTPQLTVTV
+926 NSTPQFTITV

>member
-1 MFLFNRLTAV
+1 MPFFNRLTAII
-11 VLAAALIAPAVPLQA
+11 LAAILIAPAGVLEA
-26 RAKKGDKYLAAGRVS
+26 RTKKGDQYLAAGRKS
-41 EAKKEWDAALE
+41 EDRKEWDAALE

-62 SDVAYQMAAEKAR
+62 SDMVYQMAAEKAR
-75 FQAAQA
+75 FQAAQG
-81 HVDKGLK
+81 HIDKGLK
-88 TRAQGL
+88 TRNQGL

-108 NPGSAVAVQEIRRTQ
+108 NPGSSVAVQEIRRTE
-123 EMIQRERARVEE
+123 EMIQRERKRVEE
-135 TGREAPAQERALT
+135 TGQEAPAQERALT
-148 PSELAKKETRD
+148 PTEEAKKEIKD

-208 TPPQKNSL
+208 TPPQKNSI

-248 FVTNDTVNKRHD
+248 FITNDTVNKRHD

-275 APTDLQEIMNAARA
+275 AATDLQEIMNAARA

-308 CEGDRMSF
+308 CEADRMSF
-316 VEKIINDLDKPKAE
+316 VEKIINDLDKPRAE

-337 LEASSTFSRQITAA
+337 LEASSTFSKQITAA
-351 LASTG
+351 IASTG
-356 INSPIAFTPRSSIQ
+356 LNSPIAFTPRSSIQ

-376 ASTATTSTS
+376 STASTSTS
-385 TTTATTGTT
+385 TASTTATTTAATTSGTT
-394 TSSTASTGSSI
+394 TGTSI
-405 PLSNLGHLASSDF
+405 PLSNLGHLASADF

-483 FQYIDTGVNVEM
+483 FQYIDTGVNVEL
-495 LPHVHDNGDV
+495 LPRVHDNGDV

-511 NINSVSRYVDLGGIS
+511 NINSVSSYVNLGGIN

-549 GGLINEQEDKTVTG
+549 GGLINVQETKTVTG
-563 IPGLNS
+563 IPGLSS
-569 IPLLRRLFSGE
+569 IPFLKHLFSGD
-580 STDRSR
+580 STEHDR

-605 ENMRTI
+605 ENLRAI

-628 EPAAKPVADGA
+628 APAAA
-639 AALPGAAGN
+639 
-648 AVPPATAPLAT
+648 
-659 VPLATPPPTMAPP
+659 
-672 AAVPPAT
+672 
-679 APLATAPP
+679 
-687 NMPPPA
+687 
-693 TAPSATA
+693 
-700 PPATAP
+700 
-706 PNMAPPGL
+706 
-714 AGTSALGQM
+714 
-723 ITLAPPATAPPATAP
+723 APPATAPPATAP

-744 ATAPPA
+744 ATALPA
-750 TAPPATAPPVT
+750 TALPTTVLPMPAI
-761 APPATAPPATAPPAT
+761 APPATAPPATAPPL
-776 APPVTAP
+776 PGLP
-783 PATAPPAGPRAAT
+783 PATAPPAGT
-796 APAGNMRVYFS
+796 RVYFE
-807 PSQATANASERITVS
+807 PSQATAGPSERITVS
-822 LLVDGGDDVAAA
+822 LFIDGGVDVASA
-834 PMQIQFDPKYL
+834 PMQIQFDPKFL
-845 RLNDVTLGDY
+845 RLNDVSLGDFF
-855 LSRGGQQPVFTKNI
+855 SKDDRQPVFTKNI
-869 MNDTGTAVVQLS
+869 LNDTGVAVVQLN
-881 RPPGARGVVGSGTL
+881 RPPGSRGAGGSGTL
-895 VTLSFQAVARGTTVV
+895 VTLNFQAMARGATVV
-910 MVPNL
+910 TIPHL
-915 AVRSAKGAVVS
+915 AVRNAQGAVIS
-926 NSTPQLTVTV
+926 NSTPQFTVTV

>member
-1 MFLFNRLTAV
+1 MPFFNRLTAV
-11 VLAAALIAPAVPLQA
+11 VLAAALIAPAVSLEA
-26 RAKKGDKYLAAGRVS
+26 RTKKGDQYLATGRKS

-62 SDVAYQMAAEKAR
+62 SDMVYQMAAEKAR
-75 FQAAQA
+75 FQAAQG

-88 TRAQGL
+88 IRSQGL

-108 NPGSAVAVQEIRRTQ
+108 NPGSAVAVQEIRLTQ
-123 EMIQRERARVEE
+123 DMIQRERKRVEE
-135 TGREAPAQERALT
+135 TGKEAPAQERALT
-148 PSELAKKETRD
+148 PSEEAKKETRD

-165 PVPELKPLNPEPI
+165 PVPELKPLNPEPV

-208 TPPQKNSL
+208 QPPQKNSL

-230 AVAVLTKS
+230 ALAVLTKS

-248 FVTNDTVNKRHD
+248 FITNDTVNKRHD

-275 APTDLQEIMNAARA
+275 AQTDLQEIMNAARA
-289 VSDCQRMFPYNAQ
+289 VSDCQRMFPYTAQ

-308 CEGDRMSF
+308 CEADRMAF
-316 VEKIINDLDKPKAE
+316 VEKVINDLDKPRAE

-356 INSPIAFTPRSSIQ
+356 LNVPISFTPRSSIQ

-376 ASTATTSTS
+376 SSTATASTSTTS
-385 TTTATTGTT
+385 TTTATTTPTT
-394 TSSTASTGSSI
+394 TSSGTSASSI
-405 PLSNLGHLASSDF
+405 PLSNLGHLASADF

-425 LLQATLSDA
+425 LLQAAMSDA

-495 LPHVHDNGDV
+495 LPRVHDNGDV

-511 NINSVSRYVDLGGIS
+511 NINSVSRYVDLGGIQ

-549 GGLINEQEDKTVTG
+549 GGLINVQETKTVTG
-563 IPGLNS
+563 IPGLSS

-580 STDRSR
+580 SSEHDR

-605 ENMRTI
+605 ENLRAI

-616 TTVKVNYAPKPA
+616 TTVKVNYAPKRA
-628 EPAAKPVADGA
+628 EPAAA
-639 AALPGAAGN
+639 
-648 AVPPATAPLAT
+648 
-659 VPLATPPPTMAPP
+659 APP
-672 AAVPPAT
+672 V
-679 APLATAPP
+679 TAPP
-687 NMPPPA
+687 VA
-693 TAPSATA
+693 
-700 PPATAP
+700 
-706 PNMAPPGL
+706 
-714 AGTSALGQM
+714 
-723 ITLAPPATAPPATAP
+723 APPATAPPATAP

-750 TAPPATAPPVT
+750 TAPPATALAGPGFAP
-761 APPATAPPATAPPAT
+761 APPGPGGAPVPP
-776 APPVTAP
+776 
-783 PATAPPAGPRAAT
+783 GPGGT
-796 APAGNMRVYFS
+796 PAPAGNMRVYFA
-807 PSQATANASERITVS
+807 PSQATASPSESITVS
-822 LLVDGGDDVAAA
+822 LSIDGGADVASA
-834 PMQIQFDPKYL
+834 PIEIQFDPKFL
-845 RLNDVTLGDY
+845 RLNDVFLGDF
-855 LSRGGQQPVFTKNI
+855 LSKDGRQPVFTKNI
-869 MNDTGTAVVQLS
+869 LNDTGVAIIQLN
-881 RPPGARGVVGSGTL
+881 RPPGSPGVGGSGTL
-895 VTLSFQAVARGTTVV
+895 VSLNFQAVARGATVV
-910 MVPNL
+910 TIPHL
-915 AVRSAKGAVVS
+915 AVRNAQGTVVS
-926 NSTPQLTVTV
+926 NSTPQLSVTV